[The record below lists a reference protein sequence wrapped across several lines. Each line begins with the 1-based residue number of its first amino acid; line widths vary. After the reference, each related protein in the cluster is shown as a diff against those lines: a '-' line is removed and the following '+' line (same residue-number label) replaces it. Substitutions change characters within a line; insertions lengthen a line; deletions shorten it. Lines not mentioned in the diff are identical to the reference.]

1 MTHEGLADAGS
12 RGVGAKQ
19 VIRALEEGRVSEAWV
34 ARDADLTLTQR
45 VVDRCYRANIPCR
58 EVPTMQE
65 LGRLCGIDVKAA
77 AAALLRP

>member
-1 MTHEGLADAGS
+1 MTNEALSDAGN
-12 RGVGAKQ
+12 RVVGAKQ

-34 ARDADLTLTQR
+34 AKDADLTLTQR

-58 EVPTMQE
+58 EIASMRE

-77 AAALLRP
+77 AAALLRS

>member
-1 MTHEGLADAGS
+1 MTNGGLSDAGG
-12 RGVGAKQ
+12 RVVGAKQ
-19 VIRALEEGRVSEAWV
+19 VIRALEEGRVKEAYV

-58 EVPTMQE
+58 EVASMQE